1 MDSVKTVAFVCI
13 PNKCMHKKIVDDDE
27 DDKDEQDDEEEE
39 GGREKVS
46 SMFLLAKRDN
56 LTNSSVECFQLSRQK
71 QRMKERN
78 RERERSSVGDI
89 TRPHRTLVAHHY
101 STYHVLSHII
111 WIPFFVFCS
120 LCITVNNI
128 NININPRSHS
138 YSLHYT

>member
-13 PNKCMHKKIVDDDE
+13 PNKCMHKKIVDDDDE
-27 DDKDEQDDEEEE
+27 DDEDEQDDEEEE

-78 RERERSSVGDI
+78 REKTRGRRSVISRDLIAHWWHI
-89 TRPHRTLVAHHY
+89 TTALITSYRT
-101 STYHVLSHII
+101 
-111 WIPFFVFCS
+111 
-120 LCITVNNI
+120 
-128 NININPRSHS
+128 
-138 YSLHYT
+138 